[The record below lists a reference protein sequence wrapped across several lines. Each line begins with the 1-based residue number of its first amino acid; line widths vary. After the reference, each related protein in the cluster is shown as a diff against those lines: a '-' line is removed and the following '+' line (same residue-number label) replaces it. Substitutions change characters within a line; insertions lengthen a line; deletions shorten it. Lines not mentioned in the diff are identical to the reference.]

1 MPRLSFDSNVL
12 VYTADRQ
19 DHRHARAVEVVAR
32 AVLADCVLSVQSVA
46 EFYHVVTRKRMVP
59 AGEAQAQVDDM
70 LGSFPGISYDSA
82 ALRDAIIAARHHGL
96 AFWDAMLWATARR
109 AGCRLLISEDG
120 HDGRSL
126 EGVTFVNPFNAA
138 NAKLLGLALPPLEPD

>member
-32 AVLADCVLSVQSVA
+32 AALADCVLSVQSVA

-59 AGEAQAQVDDM
+59 AEEAQAQVDDM
-70 LGSFPGISYDSA
+70 LESFPGISYDSA
-82 ALRDAIIAARHHGL
+82 ALRDAVAAARRHGL
-96 AFWDAMLWATARR
+96 AFWDAMLWATVRA
-109 AGCRLLISEDG
+109 AGCRVLFTEDLQ
-120 HDGRSL
+120 DGREL
-126 EGVTFVNPFNAA
+126 EGVRFVNPFDAA
-138 NAKLLGLALPPLEPD
+138 NDRIIDLVLPTTTG